1 MTTPAERTEAV
12 KLAIVI
18 ATSNPFEFPRTTPE
32 EREAVR
38 RFLLRHLPTL
48 GELELTHEKCPELW
62 GKP

>member
-12 KLAIVI
+12 KMAATI
-18 ATSNPFEFPRTTPE
+18 AREIAPMLDESNP
-32 EREAVR
+32 VR
-38 RFLLRHLPTL
+38 AYLRFMERHLPTL